1 MHKCWLFQFRNT
13 AAMLGIYNL
22 SKLSTI
28 FAASCSLPSVV
39 LCRVSIWSR
48 SSSSTR
54 LRRINDWISFS
65 AWKHQCTKI
74 TTNYTLLWH
83 CWLGGRKGI
92 RPVKTEQLGAS
103 MVICLE
109 RSAYLYMVQLMPLT
123 VSCFSKI
130 QIGITFLVPAHPGSP
145 GQRAVKRVC
154 VCIH

>member
-1 MHKCWLFQFRNT
+1 LLLWQQQQPQFYGHYTGQPALAGTSNKELEDFVGAMHKCWLFQFRNT

-65 AWKHQCTKI
+65 A
-74 TTNYTLLWH
+74 
-83 CWLGGRKGI
+83 
-92 RPVKTEQLGAS
+92 
-103 MVICLE
+103 
-109 RSAYLYMVQLMPLT
+109 
-123 VSCFSKI
+123 
-130 QIGITFLVPAHPGSP
+130 
-145 GQRAVKRVC
+145 
-154 VCIH
+154 